1 MSSPEEF
8 ARRQIEKWEA
18 ESKSASEKGDYTA
31 WQHAERELANYRE
44 MLKRW
49 TS

>member
-1 MSSPEEF
+1 MSNPGKF
-8 ARRQIEKWEA
+8 VRRQIEKWEA
-18 ESKSASEKGDYTA
+18 ELKSASEKGDYTA
-31 WQHAERELANYRE
+31 RQHAERELANYRE